1 MIADWRR
8 QFGLPDLSFFY
19 VQLAPYSQ
27 DYSRIRLAQGA
38 ALQLPKVGFAVALD
52 LGDLTS
58 PSGSIHPR
66 RKQEVGRR
74 LALSARAIQ
83 YDDRSVVYQGPTLSA
98 VQFVSSN
105 TSSGISYGARLSFM
119 PGTADGLHAAG
130 TADCVACCEELPF
143 EVMDATGLWTRAAAV
158 GITGDEVLLRFV
170 PHPILGIRF
179 DFGGMPQCALYNGVG
194 GPDDHQGLAA
204 PPFQYCAYGTH
215 DGQPAWAASCEPND
229 PSVVAYPATTL
240 KSSSTAD
247 FVLSGGA
254 SMSGGPADARCSGNN
269 IRSGNPGGVGVIMSR
284 YGLDFKG
291 HTLDSVGLGFRYA
304 AGYTP
309 PAGQTKIASN
319 LTVQLRDSAGAV
331 LKTLFQSPPLGNY
344 SYDAFAGYS
353 PIVGGEWY
361 AGLRSEG
368 KVFITLV
375 VFNNERNVQLALDDL
390 EGGFNVSLRWA

>member
-1 MIADWRR
+1 
-8 QFGLPDLSFFY
+8 
-19 VQLAPYSQ
+19 
-27 DYSRIRLAQGA
+27 
-38 ALQLPKVGFAVALD
+38 
-52 LGDLTS
+52 
-58 PSGSIHPR
+58 
-66 RKQEVGRR
+66 
-74 LALSARAIQ
+74 
-83 YDDRSVVYQGPTLSA
+83 
-98 VQFVSSN
+98 
-105 TSSGISYGARLSFM
+105 
-119 PGTADGLHAAG
+119 
-130 TADCVACCEELPF
+130 
-143 EVMDATGLWTRAAAV
+143 
-158 GITGDEVLLRFV
+158 
-170 PHPILGIRF
+170 
-179 DFGGMPQCALYNGVG
+179 
-194 GPDDHQGLAA
+194 
-204 PPFQYCAYGTH
+204 
-215 DGQPAWAASCEPND
+215 
-229 PSVVAYPATTL
+229 
-240 KSSSTAD
+240 
-247 FVLSGGA
+247 
-254 SMSGGPADARCSGNN
+254 MSGGPADARCSGNN

-331 LKTLFQSPPLGNY
+331 LKTLLQSPPLGNY